1 MPKLLSCAI
10 LIFFISLNCSDKN
23 NIPLSADVL
32 ARVGDRVITAQD
44 FIRRAE
50 YTIRPDYCRQS
61 NYIHKKIVLNSLIAE
76 KLTAIEMSEKKDEL
90 IQSQYFHNYLTGRK
104 EQSMRQIYYND
115 NFFSKTVVPDS
126 TIEKLLP
133 ISGRSIKVNY
143 INLPDLDA
151 FNKIQELLNHN
162 LSLPDIYNNIWGG
175 EIPKRVINFFDKEPD
190 FIHEQLFNKNIKKGQ
205 LIGPVTNDDGS
216 FLIMNIEG
224 WTDKVFIT
232 ATEQEMRWNDVKDM
246 VKEKTAKIKYLNNI
260 KKIMSGKKID
270 FNPTVFD
277 QYAYEASKTYL
288 QDVDSKKNA
297 INKALWEEIENP
309 KTVTLNNNSK
319 LLPVDVI
326 LEYDNKQWTVKDI
339 NQLIQSHPLVF
350 RKRTIGKSQFRNQLK
365 LSLADLLRDQSINK
379 ECYKIGLEKD
389 WRVKSNVSMWRDAY
403 ASKRFVSMSNKGS
416 NNNGTLLYDDLIDSL
431 QNKYSNIIKIN
442 TDVFEKTELTST
454 DMIATQ
460 RGLAYPIIVPSFPI
474 LTSDDQLNY
483 GSKIN

>member
-1 MPKLLSCAI
+1 MPRLLPCAI

-32 ARVGDRVITAQD
+32 ARVGDRVITTQD

-76 KLTAIEMSEKKDEL
+76 KLIAIEMSEKKDEL

-133 ISGRSIKVNY
+133 ISGRSIDVNY

-151 FNKIQELLNHN
+151 FNKIQELLNQN
-162 LSLPDIYNNIWGG
+162 FSLPDIYNNIWGG

-190 FIHEQLFNKNIKKGQ
+190 FIHEQLFKKNIKKGQ
-205 LIGPVTNDDGS
+205 LIGPFANDDGS
-216 FLIMNIEG
+216 FLVMNIEG
-224 WTDKVFIT
+224 WTDKVSIT
-232 ATEQEMRWNDVKDM
+232 ATEQEIRWNDVKDM
-246 VKEKTAKIKYLNNI
+246 VKEKTAKIKYLKNI

-270 FNPTVFD
+270 FNTTVFD

-319 LLPVDVI
+319 LLSDDVI

-416 NNNGTLLYDDLIDSL
+416 NNNGTLLYNDLIDSL
-431 QNKYSNIIKIN
+431 QNKYSNRIKIN

-454 DMIATQ
+454 DMIVTQ